1 MASQR
6 LKYFKKKSDLN
17 ELDRI
22 SIFLDEK
29 ELKILGDIANYKK
42 IKKLSKNF
50 NYKARDFNDLAVA
63 YEYILSLIHISDPR
77 DGLLSRMPSSA

>member
-6 LKYFKKKSDLN
+6 LKHFKKKSDLN

-29 ELKILGDIANYKK
+29 ELKILEDIANYKK
-42 IKKLSKNF
+42 IKKLLK
-50 NYKARDFNDLAVA
+50 
-63 YEYILSLIHISDPR
+63 ISLIKLKTLMI
-77 DGLLSRMPSSA
+77 